1 MTQIERIKTIY
12 NLLVQK
18 AYSKNE
24 LVDLLNPKVS
34 LRQLDR
40 DLIDLEES
48 YLRNFEKLIKS
59 KSGKR
64 IYYSITKRK
73 LKKSKLDFKDF
84 SIIDLLHVSDN
95 TQLFSDFKKQI
106 LFFSRFKKALFEVFG
121 ENQNFVQKDIIIKTN
136 FHELHYD
143 KVFISNILK
152 VYKSIYEEKYIEVKE
167 VNFDATNENPDLKS
181 NKLVLV
187 PIKIIFHR
195 GDFYLFSKHK
205 NAYKIFEI
213 GQLNEVTILAKG
225 FNLKNHAGQLEI
237 ELKNRFGV
245 TNNMDDK
252 IYPIKLQFSESTGNY
267 IQKLFWHPTQK
278 ITKHKKNFILE
289 MECGISR
296 ELVGWIFQWM
306 NNVKILEPK
315 ILADIYK
322 ETLHRIIGNQ
332 QVEYLESVNIF
343 ENKI

>member
-1 MTQIERIKTIY
+1 
-12 NLLVQK
+12 
-18 AYSKNE
+18 
-24 LVDLLNPKVS
+24 VS

-40 DLIDLEES
+40 DLVDLEEN

-64 IYYSITKRK
+64 IYYSINKRK
-73 LKKSKLDFKDF
+73 PKERKLDFKDF

-95 TQLFSDFKKQI
+95 PQLFSDFKKQI
-106 LFFSRFKKALFEVFG
+106 LFFTRFKKALFEVFS
-121 ENQNFVQKDIIIKTN
+121 ENQNIVQKDIVFKTN
-136 FHELHYD
+136 FHELRND
-143 KVFISNILK
+143 KTFISNILK
-152 VYKSIYEEKYIEVKE
+152 VYQSIYEEKYIQVKE

-181 NKLVLV
+181 NKLVLM

-195 GDFYLFSKHK
+195 GDYYLFSKHK
-205 NAYKIFEI
+205 DSYKIFEI
-213 GQLNEVTILAKG
+213 GQLKDVTILEKG
-225 FNLKNHAGQLEI
+225 FNLNKYSNDLAI

-267 IQKLFWHPTQK
+267 IQKFFWHPTQR